1 MKFELLLSNDYKS
14 TPRNKKI
21 AEFFKEM
28 GWIERYGSGVG
39 RIINYF
45 KEANMKVPEFR
56 NISDGFQVT
65 VFADEEKS
73 DVSEMLPDNLT
84 DNQRM
89 ILENIKIKPN
99 ITSEELSEIVGV
111 RANRIRDNLTK
122 LKDKGIVERVGAD
135 KNGFWII
142 KYELN

>member
-73 DVSEMLPDNLT
+73 DDGEKLPDNLT
-84 DNQRM
+84 DNQRL
-89 ILENIKIKPN
+89 ILENIRVKPN
-99 ITSEELSEIVGV
+99 ITSEELSEMIGMGISNIKKNLVGIK
-111 RANRIRDNLTK
+111 N
-122 LKDKGIVERVGAD
+122 KGIIERIGSKKA
-135 KNGFWII
+135 GYWIV
-142 KYELN
+142 KSSS

>member
-111 RANRIRDNLTK
+111 RANRIRDNLAR
-122 LKDKGIVERVGAD
+122 LKNEGIIERAGSR
-135 KNGFWII
+135 KKGFWVI
-142 KYELN
+142 KHELS